1 MFVCKWFQVIK
12 PGAKD
17 PDFWYWKNQF
27 YPAEDGE
34 GCCSETSI
42 ALHYLTSEQ
51 VSISFNF
58 FEQVFH
64 TKVLFA
70 DFLTIWAY
78 NFFLQQ
84 EIGTKVAR
92 KMLVTLTTGVN
103 FINI

>member
-1 MFVCKWFQVIK
+1 VFGCKWFQVVT

-34 GCCSETSI
+34 GCCSETSV
-42 ALHYLTSEQ
+42 AFHYLTAEQ

-64 TKVLFA
+64 TKLLCA
-70 DFLTIWAY
+70 DFHYLQSGIVI
-78 NFFLQQ
+78 FL
-84 EIGTKVAR
+84 A
-92 KMLVTLTTGVN
+92 TGN
-103 FINI
+103 RNYSCS